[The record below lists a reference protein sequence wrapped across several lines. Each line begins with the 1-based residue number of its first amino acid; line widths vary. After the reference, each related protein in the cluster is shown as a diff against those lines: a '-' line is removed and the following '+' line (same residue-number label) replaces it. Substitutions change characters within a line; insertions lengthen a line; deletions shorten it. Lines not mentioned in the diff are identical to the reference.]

1 VKYDYH
7 IPQHVLKRPKT
18 RVVCTLGPATAS
30 VEAIR
35 RLVEAGMSVARI
47 NLSHSTHEVHRA
59 TIANVR
65 TVAAECGLP
74 VAVLTD
80 LPGPKYRLG
89 VLPASGIEVAV
100 GSKFTLIS
108 GAGTAGRY
116 HAPVLPAGLDRDV
129 SAGDEILVDD
139 GAIRLVVDQNQGDR
153 IRCTVIEG
161 GVMKSR
167 KAVAVPGRI
176 SQLPYLTED
185 TKLAL
190 DFSVEQSADF
200 VGLSYIRTAD
210 DLHRTRTY
218 IRERGLDAQLI
229 AKIELAQAVE
239 NMDPI
244 LSGADGVMVA
254 RGDLVFQ
261 LPYAQLP
268 GVQKRLIRRANE
280 LGKVVITATQ
290 MLESMIHAATPT
302 RAEVADIANAILD
315 GSDAVML
322 SAETS
327 IGKHP
332 TEATMVMAETAR
344 EAEKL
349 LDHEALASRR
359 GARINCHV
367 DDAIAFSACWT
378 AAEIKAA
385 AIVAFTESGSTAARV
400 ASFRPRAPII
410 ALYRDPA
417 AGRRLALR
425 WGVISLQAPKL
436 NSVQWMFHE
445 ASRAA
450 CESGFA
456 KEGDYVAAVVGMPI
470 GIPGNTNLLRVISV
484 PEPEP
489 PFPANIISA
498 HSRPRR
504 EASTRASKA
513 RSPRPG

>member
-1 VKYDYH
+1 MKYDYH

-100 GSKFTLIS
+100 GSKFTLTS

-244 LSGADGVMVA
+244 LSGRTASWWRVA
-254 RGDLVFQ
+254 TL
-261 LPYAQLP
+261 
-268 GVQKRLIRRANE
+268 
-280 LGKVVITATQ
+280 
-290 MLESMIHAATPT
+290 
-302 RAEVADIANAILD
+302 
-315 GSDAVML
+315 
-322 SAETS
+322 
-327 IGKHP
+327 
-332 TEATMVMAETAR
+332 
-344 EAEKL
+344 
-349 LDHEALASRR
+349 
-359 GARINCHV
+359 
-367 DDAIAFSACWT
+367 AFSCRMR
-378 AAEIKAA
+378 
-385 AIVAFTESGSTAARV
+385 SCPG
-400 ASFRPRAPII
+400 
-410 ALYRDPA
+410 YR
-417 AGRRLALR
+417 
-425 WGVISLQAPKL
+425 
-436 NSVQWMFHE
+436 
-445 ASRAA
+445 
-450 CESGFA
+450 
-456 KEGDYVAAVVGMPI
+456 
-470 GIPGNTNLLRVISV
+470 
-484 PEPEP
+484 
-489 PFPANIISA
+489 SA
-498 HSRPRR
+498 
-504 EASTRASKA
+504 
-513 RSPRPG
+513 

>member
-1 VKYDYH
+1 MKYDYH

-100 GSKFTLIS
+100 GGKFTLIS

-254 RGDLVFQ
+254 RGDLGVQ